1 MKLESTLFGMTA
13 QPKESVRCP
22 PCFGSGILRK
32 RDMIGVVSIGA
43 SCKRCH
49 GSGRIMAERGSAL
62 WRIGRRIAF
71 AGDSPG
77 ISKFNKNKDLRS
89 K

>member
-1 MKLESTLFGMTA
+1 MTE
-13 QPKESVRCP
+13 PKESVRCP
-22 PCFGSGILRK
+22 PCFGSGSLRK
-32 RDMIGVVSIGA
+32 RSPIGVVTLGDI
-43 SCKRCH
+43 CKRCH
-49 GSGRIMAERGSAL
+49 GAGRIWAERYSAL

-77 ISKFNKNKDLRS
+77 ISKFDKHRDLRE